1 MTPPNDK
8 PRRLGRGLEA
18 LLAAR
23 PDIAPTVPA
32 PSTEG
37 VPAPVRDDTPY
48 AEAEPSPFRPIS
60 IGQVRPNPYQPRK
73 EFRDEELADL
83 TASLK
88 VSGLLQPITVRVAPG
103 GSGTAGGFELVAGE
117 RRLRAAQRLGWTEIP
132 AIVKEIDDRSLAT
145 LGLVENLQRV
155 DLNPIEEA
163 QGYQALIDQFTLTQ
177 QQVADVV
184 GKDRSTVANM
194 LRLLAL
200 PAGVRRM
207 VQQGELTLGHAR
219 ALLAV
224 GHEHPLVE
232 LAKEVVAKGLS
243 VREVEQRARDL
254 SPKKGTTAG
263 GAKAGR
269 PVTRDPEARRI
280 EDQLRRYLQT
290 DVSLNVQAG
299 TKGEIRIQFYSN
311 EDLERLLQLLLDS
324 PDEMS

>member
-37 VPAPVRDDTPY
+37 TPAPARADTPY
-48 AEAEPSPFRPIS
+48 AEPEPSPFRPIA

-88 VSGLLQPITVRVAPG
+88 ASGLLQPITVRVAPA
-103 GSGTAGGFELVAGE
+103 GTGVAGGFELVAGE

-163 QGYQALIDQFTLTQ
+163 LGYQALIDEFALTQ

-194 LRLLAL
+194 LRLLTL

-254 SPKKGTTAG
+254 SPKKGTAG

-299 TKGEIRIQFYSN
+299 MKGEIRIQFYSN

>member
-1 MTPPNDK
+1 MTPPSDK

-23 PDIAPTVPA
+23 PDLAPAVPEGGVAPTAGDQP
-32 PSTEG
+32 
-37 VPAPVRDDTPY
+37 TPY
-48 AEAEPSPFRPIS
+48 RSVPVTE
-60 IGQVRPNPYQPRK
+60 VRPNPYQPRK

-83 TASLK
+83 EASLK
-88 VSGLLQPITVRVAPG
+88 ATGLLQPITVRVAPG
-103 GSGTAGGFELVAGE
+103 GGYELVAGE
-117 RRLRAAQRLGWTEIP
+117 RRLRAAQRIGWTEIP
-132 AIVKEIDDRSLAT
+132 AIVKAIDDRSLAT
-145 LGLVENLQRV
+145 FGLVENLQRV

-163 QGYQALIDQFTLTQ
+163 LGYQQLVDEFSLTQ

-200 PAGVRRM
+200 PGSVRRM
-207 VQQGELTLGHAR
+207 VQQGDLSLGHAR

-224 GHEHPLVE
+224 GHEHQLTD

-243 VREVEQRARDL
+243 VREVEQRAREL
-254 SPKKGTTAG
+254 SPKRAGKEG
-263 GAKAGR
+263 GARPGR

-290 DVSLNVQAG
+290 DVALQVRAG
-299 TKGEIRIQFYSN
+299 TRGEIRIQFYSN
-311 EDLERLLQLLLDS
+311 EDLERILELVLDT
-324 PDEMS
+324 PDEMP

>member
-23 PDIAPTVPA
+23 PDIAPTIPTPA
-32 PSTEG
+32 ADAAGASA
-37 VPAPVRDDTPY
+37 PASA
-48 AEAEPSPFRPIS
+48 AEAEPSPFRPIPVA
-60 IGQVRPNPYQPRK
+60 QVRPNPYQPRK

-83 TASLK
+83 TASLRA
-88 VSGLLQPITVRVAPG
+88 SGLLQPITVRVAPG
-103 GSGTAGGFELVAGE
+103 TGGGFELVAGE
-117 RRLRAAQRLGWTEIP
+117 RRLRAAQKLGWTEIP
-132 AIVKEIDDRSLAT
+132 AIVKDIDDRALAT

-163 QGYQALIDQFTLTQ
+163 LGYQALIDEFTLTQ

-194 LRLLAL
+194 LRLLTL
-200 PAGVRRM
+200 PASVRRM
-207 VQQGELTLGHAR
+207 VQVGDLTLGHAR

-224 GHEHPLVE
+224 GHEHPLTE

-254 SPKKGTTAG
+254 SPKKATG
-263 GAKAGR
+263 GAKPGR

-290 DVSLNVQAG
+290 DVSLHVGAG
-299 TKGEIRIQFYSN
+299 TRGEIRIQFYSN
-311 EDLERLLQLLLDS
+311 EDLERVLELLLDS
-324 PDEMS
+324 PDDMP